1 MKRIFAVLLALLLI
15 FSLSAGAFAA
25 DAEAETAAQELF
37 DLGLFSGT
45 GTDAAG
51 KPVFDLDRAPTRA
64 EAVTMLVRLL
74 GKSDAALAGA
84 WTTPFTDV
92 ADWAKPYVGFAYAN
106 GLTAG
111 TSATTFGGGDTVS
124 AAQYLTFVLRALGYA
139 SGTDFQWDRAWELT
153 DRLGVTDGRYGD
165 GTAFTRGDAAIVSR
179 RALDTAVKG
188 GTLTLLQTIR
198 GEAPDTAITFSGTG
212 DQVITGVNIPA
223 GSYYAEYIHS
233 GKSNF
238 ITRFY
243 YGDKEY
249 DYVRISNE
257 IGRCSGQ
264 VSMWEDSNLAVTNG
278 MLSVRADGN
287 WTISFKPVSGK
298 TTTNVSGHG
307 EVVTGIFT
315 ATSARNAVS
324 MTHKGESNFIAKVI
338 EYNADERYDYE
349 SLANEIGVYSGQKL
363 ITLTPGVQYF
373 FYVRADGDWTINFG
387 TGDALT
393 TYAPPAIP

>member
-74 GKSDAALAGA
+74 GKSDA
-84 WTTPFTDV
+84 
-92 ADWAKPYVGFAYAN
+92 
-106 GLTAG
+106 
-111 TSATTFGGGDTVS
+111 
-124 AAQYLTFVLRALGYA
+124 
-139 SGTDFQWDRAWELT
+139 
-153 DRLGVTDGRYGD
+153 
-165 GTAFTRGDAAIVSR
+165 
-179 RALDTAVKG
+179 
-188 GTLTLLQTIR
+188 
-198 GEAPDTAITFSGTG
+198 AITFSGTG

-393 TYAPPAIP
+393 TYAPPEIP